1 MFTVPRENRYF
12 EDYVVGT
19 VHDFGSIA
27 VTEEEMIAF
36 ALRYD
41 PQVFHID
48 PLAAK
53 NTYFG
58 GLIASGWH
66 TSSLM
71 GRLFVENV
79 VSGVASLGSPG
90 GSELRWIKPV
100 RPGDELSIR
109 VTVRE
114 AKRSQSKPD
123 RGVVVFYIEMMNQSR
138 ETVVTMQF
146 VHMCLCRGMA

>member
-19 VHDFGSIA
+19 VHEFGSIA
-27 VTEEEMIAF
+27 VTEEEVIAF

-41 PQVFHID
+41 PQAFHID

-71 GRLFVENV
+71 G
-79 VSGVASLGSPG
+79 
-90 GSELRWIKPV
+90 
-100 RPGDELSIR
+100 
-109 VTVRE
+109 
-114 AKRSQSKPD
+114 PD
-123 RGVVVFYIEMMNQSR
+123 RWEKDVRKQCFIY
-138 ETVVTMQF
+138 
-146 VHMCLCRGMA
+146 

>member
-12 EDYVVGT
+12 EDYVVDT
-19 VHDFGSIA
+19 VHEFGSIA

-48 PLAAK
+48 PIAAK

-100 RPGDELSIR
+100 RPDDVLSIR
-109 VTVRE
+109 VTIRE

-123 RGVVVFYIEMMNQSR
+123 RGVIVFYIEMMNQSR

-146 VHMCLCRGMA
+146 VHMCLCREKA

>member
-12 EDYVVGT
+12 EDYVVGA
-19 VHDFGSIA
+19 VHEFGSIA
-27 VTEEEMIAF
+27 VTEGEIIAF

-41 PQVFHID
+41 PQLFHID
-48 PLAAK
+48 PIAAK

-71 GRLFVENV
+71 GRLFVEHV
-79 VSGVASLGSPG
+79 VSAVASLGSPG
-90 GSELRWIKPV
+90 GRELRWIKPV
-100 RPGDELSIR
+100 RPDDVLSIR
-109 VTVRE
+109 VTIRE

-123 RGVVVFYIEMMNQSR
+123 RGVIVFYIEMMNQSR
-138 ETVVTMQF
+138 ETVVTMEF
-146 VHMCLCRGMA
+146 IHLCLCREKA

>member
-1 MFTVPRENRYF
+1 MFTVLRENRYF

-19 VHDFGSIA
+19 VHEFGSIA
-27 VTEEEMIAF
+27 VTEEEMVAF

-41 PQVFHID
+41 PRVFHID
-48 PLAAK
+48 PIAAK

-100 RPGDELSIR
+100 RPDDVLSIR
-109 VTVRE
+109 VTIRE

-123 RGVVVFYIEMMNQSR
+123 RGVIVFYIEMMNQSR

-146 VHMCLCRGMA
+146 VHICLCREKA

>member
-19 VHDFGSIA
+19 VHEFGSIA
-27 VTEEEMIAF
+27 VTEEEVIAF

-41 PQVFHID
+41 PQAFHID

-71 GRLFVENV
+71 GPDQWEKALKND
-79 VSGVASLGSPG
+79 A
-90 GSELRWIKPV
+90 
-100 RPGDELSIR
+100 LS
-109 VTVRE
+109 TQ
-114 AKRSQSKPD
+114 A
-123 RGVVVFYIEMMNQSR
+123 
-138 ETVVTMQF
+138 
-146 VHMCLCRGMA
+146 

>member
-1 MFTVPRENRYF
+1 MFTEPRENRYF

-19 VHDFGSIA
+19 VHEFGSIA

-48 PLAAK
+48 PIAAK

-71 GRLFVENV
+71 GRLFVDNV

-100 RPGDELSIR
+100 RPDDVLSIR
-109 VTVRE
+109 VTIRE

-123 RGVVVFYIEMMNQSR
+123 RGVIVFYIEMMNQSR

-146 VHMCLCRGMA
+146 VHMCLCREKA

>member
-1 MFTVPRENRYF
+1 MFTVLRENRYF

-19 VHDFGSIA
+19 VHEFGSIA
-27 VTEEEMIAF
+27 VTEEEMVAF

-48 PLAAK
+48 PIAAK

-100 RPGDELSIR
+100 RPDDVLSIR
-109 VTVRE
+109 VTIRE

-123 RGVVVFYIEMMNQSR
+123 RGVIVFYIEMMNQSR

-146 VHMCLCRGMA
+146 VHICLCREKA

>member
-19 VHDFGSIA
+19 VHEFGSIA
-27 VTEEEMIAF
+27 VTEEEVIAF

-48 PLAAK
+48 PVAAK

-109 VTVRE
+109 VTIRE

-146 VHMCLCRGMA
+146 VHMCLCREKA

>member
-19 VHDFGSIA
+19 VHEFGSIA
-27 VTEEEMIAF
+27 VTEEEVIAF

-79 VSGVASLGSPG
+79 ASGVASLGSPG

-109 VTVRE
+109 VTIRD

-123 RGVVVFYIEMMNQSR
+123 RGVVVFYIEMMNQIR

-146 VHMCLCRGMA
+146 VHMCLCREKA

>member
-19 VHDFGSIA
+19 VHEFGSIA

-36 ALRYD
+36 ALRFD

-48 PLAAK
+48 PIAAK

-71 GRLFVENV
+71 GRLFVEHV

-100 RPGDELSIR
+100 RPDDVLSIR
-109 VTVRE
+109 VTIRE

-123 RGVVVFYIEMMNQSR
+123 RGVIVSYIEMMNQSR

-146 VHMCLCRGMA
+146 VHMCLCREKA

>member
-12 EDYVVGT
+12 EDYVVDT
-19 VHDFGSIA
+19 VHEFGSIA

-48 PLAAK
+48 PIAAK

-100 RPGDELSIR
+100 RPEDVLSIR
-109 VTVRE
+109 VTIRE

-123 RGVVVFYIEMMNQSR
+123 RGVIVFYIEMMNQSR

-146 VHMCLCRGMA
+146 VHMCLCREKA

>member
-12 EDYVVGT
+12 EDYVVDT
-19 VHDFGSIA
+19 SHEFGSIA

-48 PLAAK
+48 PIAAK

-100 RPGDELSIR
+100 RPDDVLSIR
-109 VTVRE
+109 VTIRE

-123 RGVVVFYIEMMNQSR
+123 RGVIVFYIEMMNQSR

-146 VHMCLCRGMA
+146 VHICLCREKA